1 VSFVLGNNLPTHN
14 FSLEN
19 ARKWGFKVP
28 KEAIL
33 AHSLEDVFSILTTG
47 TCTDTICHMKR
58 MELLKV
64 NHFQYQDELG
74 YPKITLGNG
83 IQVQVRTVSTKLN
96 SITYQVG
103 RTVQLRR
110 LRT

>member
-1 VSFVLGNNLPTHN
+1 
-14 FSLEN
+14 
-19 ARKWGFKVP
+19 
-28 KEAIL
+28 
-33 AHSLEDVFSILTTG
+33 
-47 TCTDTICHMKR
+47 MKR
-58 MELLKV
+58 MELLV

-74 YPKITLGNG
+74 YTAKSRVGQWHTSSS
-83 IQVQVRTVSTKLN
+83 QDRTKLN